1 MGGIS
6 QLFQAESR
14 ICWSSKRCVWFDYWS
29 NGTVHHLSGAS
40 GNGVLFSIIWREWI
54 WPNSE
59 TSINLGCWQGQ
70 YHFVYILAPKDYRKF
85 AAFLVGWM
93 NLLGWTIAT
102 CSGVSVVIASVSGM
116 ASFWDSSF
124 QATQSQLY
132 MMYLATI
139 ILTCEYSRNQSK
151 VT

>member
-1 MGGIS
+1 MQFIIS
-6 QLFQAESR
+6 LGLAEMASCFPSSGVSGSGR
-14 ICWSSKRCVWFDYWS
+14 IQKPPFNS
-29 NGTVHHLSGAS
+29 NCL
-40 GNGVLFSIIWREWI
+40 
-54 WPNSE
+54 
-59 TSINLGCWQGQ
+59 QGQ
-70 YHFVYILAPKDYRKF
+70 YHFVYILAPKDYKKF

-124 QATQSQLY
+124 QATQPQLY

-139 ILTCEYSRNQSK
+139 ILTCEYPWYQSS
-151 VT
+151 VM